1 MRHAPH
7 FVPSFEL
14 TSTTRGNHVEHHD
27 HDGRRQRALAVG
39 VCIGL

>member
-14 TSTTRGNHVEHHD
+14 PSTTRGNHVDHD
-27 HDGRRQRALAVG
+27 HDGRHQRALAVG